1 MESIYQFF
9 LLFDKTNNAQND
21 YILSLDIFKSYLFN
35 KSIPILGNKMTKNE
49 FIKTFLN
56 ISIKYE
62 DSIIINT
69 KKASF
74 LNKKYSKT
82 FAQYLY
88 GNFIELLDKQF
99 YESQKSKLTKSKN
112 GLNPSKTRFFEII
125 RYYTIKYFNMT
136 GKNIDNDDISFIL
149 KEPEF
154 KLYEINV
161 LVELMIR
168 LWYKNVLNLMIEN
181 YYAYLNNNK
190 LIYIIIFLCFIV
202 LSILYYFI
210 IWRIY
215 QEKLN
220 VILKGSFDLIN
231 LIPQEIK
238 NIIIEKLNE

>member
-1 MESIYQFF
+1 
-9 LLFDKTNNAQND
+9 
-21 YILSLDIFKSYLFN
+21 
-35 KSIPILGNKMTKNE
+35 MTKNE

-99 YESQKSKLTKSKN
+99 YESQKSKLAKSNN

-181 YYAYLNNNK
+181 YYAYMNNNK
-190 LIYIIIFLCFIV
+190 LVYIIIFLCFIV

-220 VILKGSFDLIN
+220 IILKGSFDLLN
-231 LIPQEIK
+231 LIPQDIK